1 MLSKMCFDKKK
12 PESGLIVALIP
23 RERESCSLSCG
34 VVEYVGSIIMMVFNV
49 YPILTY
55 HN

>member
-23 RERESCSLSCG
+23 RERERKIALYRVGWLNMLEVSL
-34 VVEYVGSIIMMVFNV
+34 
-49 YPILTY
+49 
-55 HN
+55 